1 VRSSGLA
8 RWAALSGALFV
19 TLWATA
25 FLVLG
30 DTVESGM
37 DSGAD
42 ILAGFG
48 DEGQRARGV
57 IALVLLVMASL
68 PFIVFISVLR
78 GRLKHGEGGAGVWTM
93 AAFGAGLVSTALWIV
108 TATLYA
114 PHSWRWT
121 GKAGITSTSTYTA
134 CSAEQASSPGPAPAR
149 SCRSW
154 YLPRRSSG
162 SGPVS
167 SRGGFPG
174 WVCRGLVAPRLLP
187 RDPRHR
193 PVRLV
198 ADGEH
203 RPRLA
208 ERHPRSMSS
217 LGKGLAEG

>member
-93 AAFGAGLVSTALWIV
+93 AAFGAGTPGS
-108 TATLYA
+108 A
-114 PHSWRWT
+114 PPT
-121 GKAGITSTSTYTA
+121 PDPTSGDPTP
-134 CSAEQASSPGPAPAR
+134 ASSIQHAACHQTTPM
-149 SCRSW
+149 
-154 YLPRRSSG
+154 G
-162 SGPVS
+162 S
-167 SRGGFPG
+167 
-174 WVCRGLVAPRLLP
+174 
-187 RDPRHR
+187 
-193 PVRLV
+193 
-198 ADGEH
+198 
-203 RPRLA
+203 
-208 ERHPRSMSS
+208 
-217 LGKGLAEG
+217 